1 MSEILRPLIFFI
13 VITISLVAFFIVL
26 KALFPHRLA
35 KTSAIADALPG
46 RAFLVGL
53 VNFLFF
59 GALAI
64 AFLALNDKFG
74 KGLLVIPALFFLTP
88 LTLGLSFGFGGITQ
102 LLGQRLAPQKTELQR
117 TIWGALVL
125 GFGCLL
131 PIVGWFGLLPYTA
144 LLGLGAFI
152 VSFFYRL
159 PSLVTETPNSI
170 SS

>member
-1 MSEILRPLIFFI
+1 MSEILRPLIIFI
-13 VITISLVAFFIVL
+13 VITISLIAFFLVL
-26 KALFPHRLA
+26 KALFPQRLA
-35 KTSAIADALPG
+35 KTSAITDAMPG
-46 RAFLVGL
+46 RSFLVGL

-59 GALAI
+59 GALAMV
-64 AFLALNDKFG
+64 FLALNDRVG

-88 LTLGLSFGFGGITQ
+88 LTIGLSFGLGGITQ

-117 TIWGALVL
+117 TIWGTLAL

-152 VSFFYRL
+152 ISFFYRL
-159 PSLVTETPNSI
+159 PFTLVSETPS
-170 SS
+170 

>member
-1 MSEILRPLIFFI
+1 MSEILRPLLFFI

-26 KALFPHRLA
+26 KALFPQRIA
-35 KTSAIADALPG
+35 KTSAVADAMPG

-64 AFLALNDKFG
+64 ILLALNDKFG

-88 LTLGLSFGFGGITQ
+88 LTIGLSFGLGGITQ

-117 TIWGALVL
+117 TIWGTLVL
-125 GFGCLL
+125 GFACLL

-152 VSFFYRL
+152 ISFFYRL
-159 PSLVTETPNSI
+159 PSPI
-170 SS
+170 